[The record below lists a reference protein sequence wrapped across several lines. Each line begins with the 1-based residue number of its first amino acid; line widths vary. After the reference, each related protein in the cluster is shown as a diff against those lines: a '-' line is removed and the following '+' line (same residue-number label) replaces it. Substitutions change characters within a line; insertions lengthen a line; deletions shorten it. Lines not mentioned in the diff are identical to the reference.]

1 MSAVFRRSSSV
12 LSILVLQTTLAGL
25 ATANDLEWRTNFQA
39 AQSQAK
45 AQNKTLLLA
54 FTGSDWCP
62 ICKKLNDEVFSKPP
76 FAAAAPK
83 RFVLVSVDFPHEKK
97 LPDAVKEQNGKLA
110 KRYGINIYPRVLLV
124 KPDGELMAIAG
135 YMPGG
140 AENYVKLLADLLKTY
155 DSVTKMRAQL
165 PDAAGLD
172 RARLMDQLIG
182 GYMKLGN
189 EIPALGAWRKQIVAL
204 DSDNQAGLKQK
215 YEFRVIL
222 DDARTTLAA
231 GKPKIA
237 EATIDKALALPNLKP
252 AQIQRASI
260 VKSNCCVARKQ
271 YQASLDC
278 LKKALDLAPKSPNA
292 DTLKELIKKSEKL
305 LESQNAKAAS

>member
-1 MSAVFRRSSSV
+1 MMNSILQRTTFVF
-12 LSILVLQTTLAGL
+12 SILVFQTAFTGL
-25 ATANDLEWRTNFQA
+25 AAAGGLEWRTNLQA
-39 AQSQAK
+39 AQAQAK
-45 AQNKTLLLA
+45 ALNKPLLLA

-62 ICKKLNDEVFSKPP
+62 WCKKLNEEVFSKPA
-76 FAAAAPK
+76 FGAIEK

-97 LPDAVKEQNGKLA
+97 LPDAVKEQNDKLA
-110 KRYGINIYPRVLLV
+110 KKYGISTFPRILLV

-135 YMPGG
+135 YQPGG
-140 AENYVKLLADLLKTY
+140 AEKYVKLLADLMKTY
-155 DSVTKMRAQL
+155 DNVAKMRAQL
-165 PDAAGLD
+165 PDATGLD
-172 RARLMDQLIG
+172 RARLLDQLIG
-182 GYMKLGN
+182 GYVKLGN
-189 EIPALGAWRKQIVAL
+189 EIPALGAWRKQIVSL

-222 DDARTTLAA
+222 DDARNALAS

-237 EATIDKALALPNLKP
+237 EMTIDKALALPNLKP
-252 AQIQRASI
+252 AQIQRGSI
-260 VKSNCCVARKQ
+260 VKSNCLLARKD

-305 LESQNAKAAS
+305 LESQNAKVAN

>member
-1 MSAVFRRSSSV
+1 MNAVFRRITS
-12 LSILVLQTTLAGL
+12 LLLIAVLQTAFAGL
-25 ATANDLEWRTNFQA
+25 AAANSLEWRTNLQA

-45 AQNKTLLLA
+45 AQNKPLLLA

-62 ICKKLNDEVFSKPP
+62 WCKKLNEEVLSKPA
-76 FAAAAPK
+76 FGAIEK

-97 LPDAVKEQNGKLA
+97 LPDAVKEQNDKLA
-110 KRYGINIYPRVLLV
+110 KKYGIYTFPRILLV
-124 KPDGELMAIAG
+124 KPSGELMAIAG
-135 YMPGG
+135 YQEGG
-140 AENYVKLLADLLKTY
+140 AEKYLMLLAHLMKTY
-155 DSVTKMRAQL
+155 GNVTKLRAQL
-165 PDAAGLD
+165 PDATGLD

-182 GYMKLGN
+182 GYVKLGN

-215 YEFRVIL
+215 YEFRVCL
-222 DDARTTLAA
+222 DDARAALAS

-237 EATIDKALALPNLKP
+237 EATIDKVLALPNLKP
-252 AQIQRASI
+252 VQIQRGSI
-260 VKSNCCVARKQ
+260 VKGNCLLARKD

-292 DTLKELIKKSEKL
+292 DTLKDLIKKSEKL
-305 LESQNAKAAS
+305 LESQSAKVAS